1 MEETYRIYC
10 SQFSTKYILS
20 RFHPFAMQH
29 QEGPELQRG
38 KKETAQNEL
47 GTKLRIEFSNHDPIY
62 SPPPSPFLLMLKTSG
77 SHTS

>member
-1 MEETYRIYC
+1 
-10 SQFSTKYILS
+10 
-20 RFHPFAMQH
+20 MQH